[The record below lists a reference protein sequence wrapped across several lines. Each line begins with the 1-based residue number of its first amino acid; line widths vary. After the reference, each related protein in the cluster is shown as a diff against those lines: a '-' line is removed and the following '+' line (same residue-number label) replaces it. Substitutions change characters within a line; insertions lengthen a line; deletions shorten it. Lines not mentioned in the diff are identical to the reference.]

1 MLGMLGCWDV
11 NVQLL
16 DSGWLRDRFST
27 AWANVYTAHDRDKF
41 FPAALERA
49 AAAIRQGHT
58 VVVHCVRGR
67 HRTGAFLAA
76 LKVRDTYCKPYRLR
90 YYRFV
95 VGGWGVHPDLQQC
108 RY

>member
-11 NVQLL
+11 DVQLL
-16 DSGWLRDRFST
+16 DSGWLQDTVET
-27 AWANVYTAHDRDKF
+27 AWVNVCTEQGREYLT
-41 FPAALERA
+41 AALERA

-76 LKVRDTYCKPYRLR
+76 LKVRVTYYKPYRLR

-95 VGGWGVHPDLQQC
+95 VC
-108 RY
+108 

>member
-11 NVQLL
+11 DVQLL
-16 DSGWLRDRFST
+16 DSGWLRDRLST
-27 AWANVYTAHDRDKF
+27 AWANVCTAHGRDKHF
-41 FPAALERA
+41 TAALERA

-76 LKVRDTYCKPYRLR
+76 LKVRVTYYKPYRLR

-95 VGGWGVHPDLQQC
+95 VC
-108 RY
+108 

>member
-1 MLGMLGCWDV
+1 MLELTMVLGMLGCWDV

-16 DSGWLRDRFST
+16 DSGWLRNSRRT
-27 AWANVYTAHDRDKF
+27 AWANMMTEHGRDKF
-41 FPAALERA
+41 FPVALERA

-67 HRTGAFLAA
+67 RRTGAFLGA
-76 LKVRDTYCKPYRLR
+76 LKVRVTYYKPYRLR

-95 VGGWGVHPDLQQC
+95 VC
-108 RY
+108 